1 MEALKSEIE
10 SIKLQIQ
17 RLCDFAETNLQST
30 PSSSST
36 QTDVISGAIQQVLDV
51 LNRIDNKLNELT
63 TTSSTSPSV
72 QYSTNT
78 TGPHPTP
85 TLEHH
90 TLKPLTKDDFGPN
103 LIAKLG
109 ELQTHSH
116 FRGKVPVSIADLG
129 VDWRGITKRA
139 LPFPDHEQYAVQH
152 RRDDDGYSR
161 LYLAHST
168 TMTSINFDFDLNPL
182 TDDEAKQFLQNIV
195 ECPPQNTIPYY
206 VGPIDT
212 SETPLSSLFPSGA
225 LSILGDL
232 PGINTLYMH
241 MGERGSGTAFHCED
255 AQLRF
260 YNLNIYGWKLW
271 IMIDPDDTTKFE
283 RMLAS
288 KWALHKC
295 DQSVRHL
302 NIMVSP
308 KKLLEEGIRFDIIR
322 AGPGD
327 LVITLPRQYHAVIN
341 QTPSLAIATNF
352 TLLSEEA
359 IPRGWVVCPEDGFYG
374 LSHSNLKKLSH
385 RSLTKKRKSNATLLL
400 HSKRQNFGQSR
411 GISNVVSNNDTKGR
425 DYEENEELKE
435 EEDEEQE
442 EDEDE
447 DEDEDEEQDEEQD
460 DEQDQGQDKYQ
471 EHGNNKNGNQNS
483 DNDTDAAI
491 SVGCGDAQIKVDSN
505 TKDTNTDTDTDTD
518 IQLGRQLASLTI
530 DNGAILRF
538 MSIVYVWD
546 SADDTL
552 KSSFTSKKPTDELST
567 AKHYDNLRR
576 KAQNLS
582 ILYTVLGMSASF
594 RLSKVIKENENRHR
608 ASRSWIPAVLA
619 GRGIEDT
626 PKARKAFMM
635 EISEARKIMRMVE
648 GYDGLLCFLPLG
660 FGSGFTLRAL
670 KRISNKGLETF
681 RATIARYESL
691 MVLSEVGNEF
701 LLSVWGEGE
710 FKERLF
716 QRRQLG
722 ELQNLSNEDLI
733 KLLTPILPEDSI

>member
-17 RLCDFAETNLQST
+17 HLCNFAETNLQNST

-36 QTDVISGAIQQVLDV
+36 QTNVISSAIQQVLEV

-63 TTSSTSPSV
+63 TASSKPSISLPSIR
-72 QYSTNT
+72 YLINT
-78 TGPHPTP
+78 TGPHPIP
-85 TLEHH
+85 NFDKIGHH
-90 TLKPLTKDDFGPN
+90 TFKPLTKDDLGLN
-103 LIAKLG
+103 LIANLH
-109 ELQTHSH
+109 ELETDPH
-116 FRGKVPVSIADLG
+116 FRGKVCVSIADLG
-129 VDWRGITKRA
+129 IDWKDLPKRT
-139 LPFPDHEQYAVQH
+139 LPLPDHNQFAVQH
-152 RRDDDGYSR
+152 NRDDDGFSR
-161 LYLAHST
+161 LYLSHSK
-168 TMTSINFDFDLNPL
+168 TMIPINFDFDLNPL
-182 TDDEAKQFLQNIV
+182 TDDEAKQFLQDIV
-195 ECPPQNTIPYY
+195 ESPPQNTIPYY

-212 SETPLSSLFPSGA
+212 SGTPLASLFPSGA

-255 AQLRF
+255 AQLRS
-260 YNLNIYGWKLW
+260 YNLNIFGWKLW
-271 IMIDPDDTTKFE
+271 IMIDPNDTTKFE
-283 RMLAS
+283 RMLAT

-308 KKLLEEGIRFDIIR
+308 KRLLEEGIRFDIIR

-327 LVITLPRQYHAVIN
+327 LVITRPRQYHAVIN

-359 IPRGWVVCPEDGFYG
+359 IPRGWLVCPEDGFYG
-374 LSHSNLKKLSH
+374 LSHGNLKKLSH
-385 RSLTKKRKSNATLLL
+385 GPLTKKRKLNATFLL
-400 HSKRQNFGQSR
+400 HSKRQSFGQSR
-411 GISNVVSNNDTKGR
+411 TKGKTSTKSIVTTR
-425 DYEENEELKE
+425 MAVITATMPLTLL
-435 EEDEEQE
+435 
-442 EDEDE
+442 
-447 DEDEDEEQDEEQD
+447 
-460 DEQDQGQDKYQ
+460 
-471 EHGNNKNGNQNS
+471 S
-483 DNDTDAAI
+483 DTH
-491 SVGCGDAQIKVDSN
+491 
-505 TKDTNTDTDTDTD
+505 TNTD
-518 IQLGRQLASLTI
+518 IESGRQLASLTI

-538 MSIVYVWD
+538 ISIVYAWD
-546 SADDTL
+546 SADVTL
-552 KSSFTSKKPTDELST
+552 KSSFASRKPTDELS
-567 AKHYDNLRR
+567 AARHYDSLRR

-594 RLSKVIKENENRHR
+594 RLSKVMKENQYRHR
-608 ASRSWIPAVLA
+608 ASGSSISAVLA

-626 PKARKAFMM
+626 PKARKAFTT
-635 EISEARKIMRMVE
+635 EISEARKIMKMVE

-670 KRISNKGLETF
+670 KRFSDKDVETF

-691 MVLSEVGNEF
+691 MLLSEVGNEF

-716 QRRQLG
+716 QRRQLS
-722 ELQNLSNEDLI
+722 ELQNLPNEDLI
-733 KLLTPILPEDSI
+733 KLLTPIQPEDGI

>member
-17 RLCDFAETNLQST
+17 HLCNFAETNWQKST

-36 QTDVISGAIQQVLDV
+36 QTDVISSAIQQVLEV

-63 TTSSTSPSV
+63 TTSSISSISLPSIR
-72 QYSTNT
+72 YLTNT
-78 TGPHPTP
+78 TGPHPIP
-85 TLEHH
+85 NLDKIGHH
-90 TLKPLTKDDFGPN
+90 TLKSLTKDDLGLN
-103 LIAKLG
+103 LIANLHKL
-109 ELQTHSH
+109 ETDPH
-116 FRGKVPVSIADLG
+116 FRGKVCVSIADLG
-129 VDWRGITKRA
+129 IDWKNLTKRA
-139 LPFPDHEQYAVQH
+139 LPLADHDQFAVQH
-152 RRDDDGYSR
+152 DRDDDGFSR
-161 LYLAHST
+161 LYLSHSK

-182 TDDEAKQFLQNIV
+182 TDNEAKQFLQDVV
-195 ECPPQNTIPYY
+195 ESPPQNTIPYY

-212 SETPLSSLFPSGA
+212 SGTPLASLFPSGA

-255 AQLRF
+255 AQLRS
-260 YNLNIYGWKLW
+260 YNLNIFGWKFW
-271 IMIDPDDTTKFE
+271 IMIDPNDTTKFE
-283 RMLAS
+283 RMLAT

-308 KKLLEEGIRFDIIR
+308 KRLLEEGIKFDIIR

-327 LVITLPRQYHAVIN
+327 LVITRPRQYHAVIN

-359 IPRGWVVCPEDGFYG
+359 IPRGWVVCPEDGLY
-374 LSHSNLKKLSH
+374 N
-385 RSLTKKRKSNATLLL
+385 
-400 HSKRQNFGQSR
+400 
-411 GISNVVSNNDTKGR
+411 
-425 DYEENEELKE
+425 
-435 EEDEEQE
+435 
-442 EDEDE
+442 
-447 DEDEDEEQDEEQD
+447 
-460 DEQDQGQDKYQ
+460 KYQ
-471 EHGNNKNGNQNS
+471 EHGNNENGNQNS
-483 DNDTDAAI
+483 ENDTDSAI

-505 TKDTNTDTDTDTD
+505 TKDTNTDTG
-518 IQLGRQLASLTI
+518 IESGRQLASLTI

-538 MSIVYVWD
+538 MSIVYAWD
-546 SADDTL
+546 SADVTL
-552 KSSFTSKKPTDELST
+552 KSSFASRKPTDELST
-567 AKHYDNLRR
+567 ARHYDNLRR

-594 RLSKVIKENENRHR
+594 RLSKVMKENQHRHR
-608 ASRSWIPAVLA
+608 ASGSCISAVLA

-626 PKARKAFMM
+626 PAARKAFTA
-635 EISEARKIMRMVE
+635 EISQARKIMRMVE

-670 KRISNKGLETF
+670 TRFSNKDLETF

-691 MVLSEVGNEF
+691 MLLSEVGNEF

-710 FKERLF
+710 FRERLF

-722 ELQNLSNEDLI
+722 ELQNLPNEDLI
-733 KLLTPILPEDSI
+733 KFLTPIQPEDGI